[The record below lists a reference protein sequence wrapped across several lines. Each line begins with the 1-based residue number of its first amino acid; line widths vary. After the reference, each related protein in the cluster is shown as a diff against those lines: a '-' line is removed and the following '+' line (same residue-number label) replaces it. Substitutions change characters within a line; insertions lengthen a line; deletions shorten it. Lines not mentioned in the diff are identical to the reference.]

1 MKVEF
6 TGVWVS
12 SDLLEDKELT
22 LKEKTFLAGLKYLY
36 TGRECTATNA
46 EMSEFFNLSEKS
58 ISKIIS
64 SLDKKGYLIVSSENG
79 KRVIY

>member
-6 TGVWVS
+6 KGVWIPAG
-12 SDLLEDKELT
+12 LLENKELT

>member
-6 TGVWVS
+6 TGVWIPA
-12 SDLLEDKELT
+12 DLLENKELT

-46 EMSEFFNLSEKS
+46 EMADFFNLSERTV
-58 ISKIIS
+58 SKIIA
-64 SLDKKGYLIVSSENG
+64 SLDKKGYLIVSYDNG

>member
-22 LKEKTFLAGLKYLY
+22 LKEKIFLAGLKCLY

-46 EMSEFFNLSEKS
+46 EMSEFFNLSEKTV
-58 ISKIIS
+58 SKIIA
-64 SLDKKGYLIVSSENG
+64 SLDKKGYLIVSSDSG

>member
-6 TGVWVS
+6 TGVWIPA
-12 SDLLEDKELT
+12 EIWEYRELT

-46 EMSEFFNLSEKS
+46 EMSGFFNLSEKS
-58 ISKIIS
+58 ISKIIA
-64 SLDKKGYLIVSSENG
+64 SLDKKGYLIVSSDNG

>member
-6 TGVWVS
+6 TGVWIPS
-12 SDLLEDKELT
+12 EILEDKNLT

-46 EMSEFFNLSEKS
+46 EMSKFFNLSERTV
-58 ISKIIS
+58 SKIIA
-64 SLDKKGYLIVSSENG
+64 SLDKKGYLIVSYDNG

>member
-1 MKVEF
+1 MDRGFK
-6 TGVWVS
+6 GVWIPAEI
-12 SDLLEDKELT
+12 LEDKNLT

-46 EMSEFFNLSEKS
+46 EMSKFFNLSERTV
-58 ISKIIS
+58 SKIIS
-64 SLDKKGYLIVSSENG
+64 SLDKKGYLIVSYDNG

>member
-6 TGVWVS
+6 TGVWIPVG
-12 SDLLEDKELT
+12 LFENKELT
-22 LKEKTFLAGLKYLY
+22 FKEKTFLAGLKYLY
-36 TGRECTATNA
+36 TGIECTATNA

-64 SLDKKGYLIVSSENG
+64 SLDKKGYLIVSRENG